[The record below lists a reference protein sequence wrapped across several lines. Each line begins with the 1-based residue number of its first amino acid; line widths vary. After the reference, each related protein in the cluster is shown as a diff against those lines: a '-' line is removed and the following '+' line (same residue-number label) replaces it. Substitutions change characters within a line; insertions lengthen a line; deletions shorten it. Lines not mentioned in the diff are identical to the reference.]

1 MKQYFKYN
9 IIGLAI
15 LIVSMISCDQADQDV
30 SPIVSPDDSYPAVT
44 FTSDFTGSTVAEGDT
59 VVYSVSINKPIDRA
73 LTFSAS
79 VIGGDADDSDI
90 EVISGTIDPY
100 TTDTVEVS
108 VVFTRDWPAE
118 SDETAEIEIG
128 LFSLADKYLVQ
139 TSTVNPVMSLTINNY
154 VSDDLTM
161 VFEWDKDIFVN
172 AGYKDFPDYGW
183 EISTCDEVDFD
194 IFIADAE
201 GFDINNPWA
210 TFNPVIYAATGD
222 CPEEMTFSGLPD
234 GSYVIFCELWYN
246 GFVDSL
252 EFPYPEVVTHEPMPI
267 TATFKKQGVFE
278 VTYVQDASQVINS
291 ATPGCDND
299 SYAGEIVDTFVAK
312 VTVAGNEYTI
322 IDFSDAELGGG
333 KGINSKHR
341 TPRPAS
347 LIKK

>member
-1 MKQYFKYN
+1 MRKNFIYK
-9 IIGLAI
+9 IVGLAL
-15 LIVSMISCDQADQDV
+15 LIVSILSCDTADQDV

-59 VVYSVSINKPIDRA
+59 IVYFVSINKPIDKA
-73 LTFSAS
+73 LTFTAS

-90 EVISGTIDPY
+90 EVISGTINPY
-100 TTDTVEVS
+100 TTETKVS
-108 VVFTRDWPAE
+108 VIFTKDWPAE
-118 SDETAEIEIG
+118 DDETVEVEIG
-128 LFSLADKYLVQ
+128 IFSLANKYLVQ
-139 TSTVNPVMSLTINNY
+139 TSTVNPVLSLTISNY

-172 AGYKDFPDYGW
+172 AGYEDFPDYGW
-183 EISTCDEVDFD
+183 EISTCSEVDFD

-201 GFDINNPWA
+201 GFDINDPWA

-234 GSYVIFCELWYN
+234 GSYIIFCELWYN

-252 EFPYPEVVTHEPMPI
+252 EFPDPQVVTHELMPI
-267 TATFKKQGVFE
+267 TSTFKKQGVFE

-312 VTVAGNEYTI
+312 VTIAGNKYTI
-322 IDFSDAELGGG
+322 IDFDDAELGGG
-333 KGINSKHR
+333 KGTNSKNR
-341 TPRPAS
+341 TPRPANI
-347 LIKK
+347 IKK

>member
-1 MKQYFKYN
+1 MKKYFKYK
-9 IIGLAI
+9 IIGLTL
-15 LIVSMISCDQADQDV
+15 LIVSIVSCDKAEQDV
-30 SPIVSPDDSYPAVT
+30 SPIVSPDDSYPVVT

-59 VVYSVSINKPIDRA
+59 IVYFVSINKPIDRA
-73 LTFSAS
+73 LTFTAS

-108 VVFTRDWPAE
+108 VIFTRDWPAE
-118 SDETAEIEIG
+118 DDETAEIEIG

-139 TSTVNPVMSLTINNY
+139 PSTVNPVLNLTIDNY
-154 VSDDLTM
+154 ISDDLTM

-172 AGYKDFPDYGW
+172 AGYEDFPDYGW
-183 EISTCDEVDFD
+183 EISTCSKVDFD

-201 GFDINNPWA
+201 GFDINDPWA

-234 GSYVIFCELWYN
+234 GSYIIFCELWVN
-246 GFVDSL
+246 GFA
-252 EFPYPEVVTHEPMPI
+252 EWAAPEVVTHEPMPI
-267 TATFKKQGVFE
+267 TATFRKQGVFE
-278 VTYVQDASQVINS
+278 VTYVQDDSQVLNS
-291 ATPGCDND
+291 ATPGVDDD
-299 SYAGEIVDTFVAK
+299 SYAGEIIDTFVAK
-312 VTVAGNEYTI
+312 VTVAGNKYTI
-322 IDFSDAELGGG
+322 IDFDDAELGGG
-333 KGINSKHR
+333 KGANSKLR